1 MSEQIRLNKYL
12 ASCGICSR
20 RDADKL
26 IESGRVLVNGKTA
39 CMGQLILD
47 TDVIKVNGKPVQGAQ
62 KKAVLAYYKPVGI
75 TCSERDPHAEKLIT
89 DRIKYPVRLTYA
101 GRLDK
106 ESEGLMIMTNDG
118 DLIDQMMR
126 GANLHEKEYVV
137 KVNKEITD
145 DFIISMEKGV
155 FLKDLNVTTRP
166 CRVSKEGKYTFHII
180 LTQGP
185 NRQISRMCKALGYQV
200 VKLKRIRNM
209 NIELGELHPDG
220 YRELT
225 AREELKLRELCAG
238 NNQNRSKQTK
248 MK

>member
-145 DFIISMEKGV
+145 DFITAMEKGV

-180 LTQGP
+180 LTQGL
-185 NRQISRMCKALGYQV
+185 NRQIRRMCKALGYQV
-200 VKLKRIRNM
+200 VKLKRIRIM
-209 NIELGELHPDG
+209 NIELGDLRPDG

-225 AREELKLRELCAG
+225 AWEELKLRELCAG

>member
-39 CMGQLILD
+39 CMGQLVLD

-145 DFIISMEKGV
+145 DFITAMEKGV

-180 LTQGP
+180 LTQGL
-185 NRQISRMCKALGYQV
+185 NRQIRRMCKALGYQV
-200 VKLKRIRNM
+200 VKLKRIRIM

-225 AREELKLRELCAG
+225 AWEELKLRELCAG